1 MSRVHRNNFFWGL
14 SASYT
19 ASCKEESLREK
30 RFGSVAMEQCSK
42 LGEDLEEN

>member
-1 MSRVHRNNFFWGL
+1 MSRVHRNKSFLEL

-19 ASCKEESLREK
+19 TSSKEESLREK
-30 RFGSVAMEQCSK
+30 RFRWVAMEQCSK